1 MNKKGFSLMELLAV
15 IIIIGILSTI
25 GIAAVS
31 SYVQDSRRS
40 AFSDLAKMYAEK
52 VSEDRA
58 KDKLPVD
65 VKDKEAIL
73 LPIGDYKLDTD
84 DEHETA
90 YGTLDL
96 NRSYVVLTNNGN
108 VYNYYVFMIDDSNH
122 GMVNVEYSEI
132 DKDKVTIE
140 EAELSRILN
149 YRSLNATS
157 VLTVGSNDYKVK
169 QVYSQFVVL
178 KHD

>member
-31 SYVQDSRRS
+31 SYVQDSRES
-40 AFSDLAKMYAEK
+40 AFADLAKMYAEK

-65 VKDKEAIL
+65 IKDKEAIL
-73 LPIGDYKLDTD
+73 LPIENYKLDTD
-84 DEHETA
+84 DDHKTA
-90 YGTLDL
+90 YGALDL
-96 NRSYVVLTNNGN
+96 SRSYIVLTNNGN
-108 VYNYYVFMIDDSNH
+108 NYNYYVFMIDESNH
-122 GMVNVEYSEI
+122 GMANVEYSQI
-132 DKDKVTIE
+132 DKDKVTID
-140 EAELSRILN
+140 EAVLSQILS

-157 VLTVGSNDYKVK
+157 VLTVGSNNYKVK